1 MGHPE
6 HRETFTLHSREYQL
20 PKQPTVV
27 VCIDGFDPEYLQS
40 GLDRGILPTFASFL
54 KNGFHATGKSC
65 MPSFTNPN
73 NVSIITGAPPSIH
86 GIAGNFF
93 LDRSTGKETMICD
106 DSLLRGS
113 TLLEQMSRRGVRVAA
128 ITAKDKLRKILAHGL
143 NGDAVCF
150 SAEKAAECTLAEN
163 GIVDVE
169 QWLGRPA
176 PSQYSA
182 DLSLFVLDAGIK
194 LLQEDKSDFLYLTL
208 SDYVQ
213 HKHGP
218 GSPEADDFMKAI
230 DDRLAKLE
238 VMAIIGVTS
247 DHGMSRKANDAG
259 EPNVLFLE
267 DVLNAKFGE
276 NAARVICPITDPF
289 VRHHGALGSFVRVY
303 LRDQNLLESVLAF
316 CQALSE
322 TAVALSGEDAAR
334 KYDMPLDREGDIV
347 VISTSSTVIGSCESE
362 HDLSTVK
369 DFPLRSHGG
378 LSEQAVPV
386 IMSRAVKDVE
396 AASSR
401 KWKNYD
407 IFDLVL
413 DWSK

>member
-1 MGHPE
+1 
-6 HRETFTLHSREYQL
+6 
-20 PKQPTVV
+20 
-27 VCIDGFDPEYLQS
+27 
-40 GLDRGILPTFASFL
+40 
-54 KNGFHATGKSC
+54 

-113 TLLEQMSRRGVRVAA
+113 TLLEQMSQRGVRVAA

-143 NGDAVCF
+143 KGDAICF

-182 DLSLFVLDAGIK
+182 DLSLYVLDAGIK
-194 LLQEDKSDFLYLTL
+194 LLQEEKSDFLYLTL

-230 DDRLAKLE
+230 DDRLAKLA
-238 VMAIIGVTS
+238 VMAIVGVTG

-259 EPNVLFLE
+259 DPNVLFLE

-316 CQALSE
+316 CQALPE
-322 TAVALSGEDAAR
+322 TEVALSGEDAAR
-334 KYDMPLDREGDIV
+334 KYDMPLGREGDIV

-386 IMSRAVKDVE
+386 IMSRAVKDVQ
-396 AASSR
+396 AASLR
-401 KWKNYD
+401 AWKNYD
-407 IFDLVL
+407 VFDLVL
-413 DWSK
+413 NWSK